1 MTLHHTTTHTMLHT
15 VNKSPF
21 ESSSLKTCL
30 SLARNGSDV
39 LLIEDG
45 VYGAL
50 AASVHAPL
58 VTEALE
64 AMRVYALEP
73 DLKARGLSGDRL
85 IPGIE
90 VVGYDGFVDLACAND
105 KIQNWL

>member
-1 MTLHHTTTHTMLHT
+1 MLHT
-15 VNKSPF
+15 VNKTPF

-30 SLARNGSDV
+30 SLARSGSDV

-50 AASVHAPL
+50 SGSVHMAL
-58 VTEALE
+58 LAEALGQV
-64 AMRVYALEP
+64 RVYALGP
-73 DLKARGLSGDRL
+73 DLKARGLSEDRL

-90 VVGYDGFVDLACAND
+90 VVGYDGFVELACAND

>member
-1 MTLHHTTTHTMLHT
+1 MLHT

-30 SLARNGSDV
+30 SLARNGSEV

-58 VTEALE
+58 VTEALD

-105 KIQNWL
+105 KTQNWL

>member
-1 MTLHHTTTHTMLHT
+1 MLHT

-30 SLARNGSDV
+30 SLARTGSDV

-50 AASVHAPL
+50 AGSTHALL
-58 VTEALE
+58 VAEALE
-64 AMRVYALEP
+64 ALRVYALETA
-73 DLKARGLSGDRL
+73 LKARGLSGDRL